1 MDTKIFIDNIE
12 KRNKIYEL
20 AAKGKATKNDR
31 EWLVTNPYYNENG
44 PQYYHY
50 DVINIVPNKWYD
62 MTINSIDKLKDC
74 FLEMVISIPM
84 GKGEICADFTVLD
97 FYGKEKPCKNITMLG
112 MDNQS
117 DNKNHIR
124 IMSNIGLI
132 GIEYKIMLFNRAAN
146 RYMPISSGNSKLLF
160 MKKEI
165 LADNSINYYCKSDE
179 SGRLPSNTDFEKY
192 GFNITIKGIE

>member
-1 MDTKIFIDNIE
+1 MDAITFIDNIE

-20 AAKGKATKNDR
+20 ASEGKATKNDR

-62 MTINSIDKLKDC
+62 MTISSIDKLKDC

-84 GKGEICADFTVLD
+84 EKGEIRADFTVLD

-112 MDNQS
+112 IDNQS

-132 GIEYKIMLFNRAAN
+132 GIEYNIMLFNKAMN
-146 RYMPISSGNSKLLF
+146 RNMPISSGNSKLLF

-165 LADNSINYYCKSDE
+165 LSDDSVNYYCKSNE
-179 SGRLPSNTDFEKY
+179 SSDLPSNTDFEKH
-192 GFNITIKGIE
+192 GFNITIKCIE